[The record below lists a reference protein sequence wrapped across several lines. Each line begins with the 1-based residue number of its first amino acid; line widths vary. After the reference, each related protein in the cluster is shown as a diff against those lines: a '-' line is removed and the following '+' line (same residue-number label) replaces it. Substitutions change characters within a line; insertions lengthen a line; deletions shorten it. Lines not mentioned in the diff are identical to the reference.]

1 MAKIGIAQTQVTGQP
16 AGGGGGGSGTVTNT
30 SGNLTAHAVVVGNG
44 SADEYTLSALG
55 TSGQV
60 LTSNGASADPSWQ
73 AAGAGSAP
81 FLYQGWFDLPGL
93 TIVDPGTFNPTYGSA
108 TSVYAVPSGKR
119 AMLVPYVAN
128 PGTLAAT
135 YQWQI
140 EISST
145 YYNLTASTQSAVLAT
160 GNTSVQAVAYIAEAG
175 ETFSIT
181 TNAPTAAP
189 TQVIVGTAVGPFSI
203 TAVSAPS
210 SGVSSYTG
218 TFTGGASSAFKGFVF
233 TVTGCANA
241 ANNGTFV
248 CLISSATILSLSNP
262 SSVVASAQTASA
274 SSSTSY
280 ATYVVTSLTAPML
293 GLTGV
298 VSGFTNAGNNASLTV
313 PATLGLSVITG
324 GNGFVFSVALG
335 SQVNETHAG
344 TLTFTG
350 ALALNVFS
358 TILLFNNTA
367 GTSTQPNV
375 KTVKLTSMSS
385 GANTLYT
392 VGAGLTAYVA
402 GMNPMLALGS
412 LGTNATMLG
421 AQQVYVMN
429 PTPLTYSANFVRT
442 GGSVSTA
449 NYIGGNSTNAPANIP
464 FQLPSVMNAGD
475 FININSSSS
484 AAGQFAWVSVWEF

>member
-1 MAKIGIAQTQVTGQP
+1 
-16 AGGGGGGSGTVTNT
+16 
-30 SGNLTAHAVVVGNG
+30 
-44 SADEYTLSALG
+44 
-55 TSGQV
+55 
-60 LTSNGASADPSWQ
+60 
-73 AAGAGSAP
+73 
-81 FLYQGWFDLPGL
+81 
-93 TIVDPGTFNPTYGSA
+93 
-108 TSVYAVPSGKR
+108 
-119 AMLVPYVAN
+119 
-128 PGTLAAT
+128 
-135 YQWQI
+135 
-140 EISST
+140 
-145 YYNLTASTQSAVLAT
+145 
-160 GNTSVQAVAYIAEAG
+160 
-175 ETFSIT
+175 
-181 TNAPTAAP
+181 
-189 TQVIVGTAVGPFSI
+189 
-203 TAVSAPS
+203 
-210 SGVSSYTG
+210 
-218 TFTGGASSAFKGFVF
+218 
-233 TVTGCANA
+233 
-241 ANNGTFV
+241 V